1 MSDLA
6 SPRSPGSGE
15 FGHDDFDYDDDNDA
29 DFEDSRDYEDR
40 ESDEDTDLGSE
51 GEQRGKEEYAGIKEQ
66 MYQDKLAQLKKQ
78 LQQLRDNTHPEY
90 NKKLKKID
98 AAYKE
103 RLRLNDLWRGVEIEC
118 VERDYLAEKR
128 LAGKEFEEKKKEL
141 KENLL
146 LELEDK
152 KKIIEQERFTLE
164 LTGDSMETRYGMV
177 RESPRRLLAR
187 LKNLAPSRPL
197 SQILRPKIDVYK
209 PVSTRKLRRRGNEP
223 APIVEKRRKPVSNT
237 LQLLLEEREVDEDL
251 KLINKSKLINM
262 KKTSPAIAPP
272 ELIGNEP
279 KIENGKLYFDKK
291 WFHKGQA
298 VMIECKDG
306 TRFNAILT
314 VAGNDMIMV
323 RKVPDNIRLKI
334 TLAQLAH
341 GKYLV
346 RRRSST

>member
-1 MSDLA
+1 MSELA
-6 SPRSPGSGE
+6 SPRSPASG
-15 FGHDDFDYDDDNDA
+15 DFAHEDYDYDDDNDA

-40 ESDEDTDLGSE
+40 ESEDADTDLGSE
-51 GEQRGKEEYAGIKEQ
+51 GEPRGKEEYAGIKEQ

-78 LQQLRDNTHPEY
+78 LQQLRDNSHPEY

-103 RLRLNDLWRGVEIEC
+103 RLRLNDLWRDIETEW
-118 VERDYLAEKR
+118 VERDYAAEKR
-128 LAGKEFEEKKKEL
+128 LAAREFEEKKKEL

-146 LELEDK
+146 IELEEK
-152 KKIIEQERFTLE
+152 KKIIEQERYTLE
-164 LTGDSMETRYGMV
+164 LTGDSME
-177 RESPRRLLAR
+177 
-187 LKNLAPSRPL
+187 
-197 SQILRPKIDVYK
+197 YK

-223 APIVEKRRKPVSNT
+223 APIIEKRRKPVSTT
-237 LQLLLEEREVDEDL
+237 LQLLLDERDVDDDL
-251 KLINKSKLINM
+251 KLINKSKLLNM
-262 KKTSPAIAPP
+262 KKTTTPVTPTETLS
-272 ELIGNEP
+272 NEP

-314 VAGNDMIMV
+314 VASGDMIMV
-323 RKVPDNIRLKI
+323 KKVPDSIRLKI

-346 RRRSST
+346 RRRSAA

>member
-40 ESDEDTDLGSE
+40 ESDDDTDLGSE

-164 LTGDSMETRYGMV
+164 LTGDSME
-177 RESPRRLLAR
+177 
-187 LKNLAPSRPL
+187 
-197 SQILRPKIDVYK
+197 YK

>member
-1 MSDLA
+1 MSGLA
-6 SPRSPGSGE
+6 SPRSPGSGDLAQD
-15 FGHDDFDYDDDNDA
+15 GYDYEDDNDA
-29 DFEDSRDYEDR
+29 DLEDSRDYEDR

-51 GEQRGKEEYAGIKEQ
+51 GEPRGKEEYTGIKEQ

-78 LQQLRDNTHPEY
+78 LQQLRDNSHPEY

-103 RLRLNDLWRGVEIEC
+103 RLRLNDLWKDIEEEW
-118 VERDYLAEKR
+118 VERDYAAEKR
-128 LAGKEFEEKKKEL
+128 LAAREFEEKKKEL

-146 LELEDK
+146 IELEEK
-152 KKIIEQERFTLE
+152 KKIIEQERYTLE
-164 LTGDSMETRYGMV
+164 LTGDSME
-177 RESPRRLLAR
+177 
-187 LKNLAPSRPL
+187 
-197 SQILRPKIDVYK
+197 YK

-223 APIVEKRRKPVSNT
+223 APIIEKRRKPVSTT
-237 LQLLLEEREVDEDL
+237 LQLLLDEREMDDDL
-251 KLINKSKLINM
+251 KLINKSKLLNM
-262 KKTSPAIAPP
+262 KKSTTMPSPADAIA
-272 ELIGNEP
+272 NEP

-314 VAGNDMIMV
+314 VASGDMIMV
-323 RKVPDNIRLKI
+323 KKVPDSIRLKI

-346 RRRSST
+346 RRRSAT

>member
-164 LTGDSMETRYGMV
+164 LTGDSME
-177 RESPRRLLAR
+177 
-187 LKNLAPSRPL
+187 
-197 SQILRPKIDVYK
+197 YK

>member
-6 SPRSPGSGE
+6 SPRSPGSGDFE
-15 FGHDDFDYDDDNDA
+15 FDEENDA
-29 DFEDSRDYEDR
+29 DLEDSRDYEDR
-40 ESDEDTDLGSE
+40 ESDEDSDLGSE
-51 GEQRGKEEYAGIKEQ
+51 GESHGREEYTGIKEQ

-78 LQQLRDNTHPEY
+78 LQQLRDSSHPEY
-90 NKKLKKID
+90 NKKMKKID

-103 RLRLNDLWRGVEIEC
+103 RLRLNDLWREVEIEG
-118 VERDYLAEKR
+118 VERDYQAEKK

-146 LELEDK
+146 IELEDK
-152 KKIIEQERFTLE
+152 KKIIEQERYTLE
-164 LTGDSMETRYGMV
+164 LTGDSME
-177 RESPRRLLAR
+177 
-187 LKNLAPSRPL
+187 
-197 SQILRPKIDVYK
+197 YK

-223 APIVEKRRKPVSNT
+223 APIVEKRRKPVATT
-237 LQLLLEEREVDEDL
+237 LQLLLDDREVDDDL
-251 KLINKSKLINM
+251 KLINKSKLMSM
-262 KKTSPAIAPP
+262 KKSTTVTITQP
-272 ELIGNEP
+272 EPIGNEP
-279 KIENGKLYFDKK
+279 KIENGKLYFDRK

-314 VAGNDMIMV
+314 VAGADMIMV
-323 RKVPDNIRLKI
+323 RKVHDNIRLKI

-346 RRRSST
+346 RRRSSPRQVSGMSSKLFATDGLPG

>member
-1 MSDLA
+1 MHF
-6 SPRSPGSGE
+6 P
-15 FGHDDFDYDDDNDA
+15 
-29 DFEDSRDYEDR
+29 
-40 ESDEDTDLGSE
+40 DTDLGSE

-164 LTGDSMETRYGMV
+164 LTGDSME
-177 RESPRRLLAR
+177 
-187 LKNLAPSRPL
+187 
-197 SQILRPKIDVYK
+197 YK